1 LVAQLSD
8 GDLFMGAQRV
18 AFDLLQFQERLYMRV
33 MYRLGGA
40 WLLTLLFALP
50 LSSRPASA
58 QTAPPIGGFTG
69 TYVPDATVKGEYE
82 GAHDILEGVD
92 HLVGYAK
99 KLFGIKGGVQDPLD
113 GFTEGRKVVLREGT
127 ESTEGVV
134 IDVNR
139 SRQQITVR
147 LEGGTTETLKVGER
161 SPAADAPA
169 VIVSYKDAAGATVTR
184 DFKKVS

>member
-1 LVAQLSD
+1 MRLVHRPGVVS
-8 GDLFMGAQRV
+8 
-18 AFDLLQFQERLYMRV
+18 LL
-33 MYRLGGA
+33 A
-40 WLLTLLFALP
+40 LLCALP

-58 QTAPPIGGFTG
+58 QTAPPIGGVTG

-82 GAHDILEGVD
+82 GAHGIAAGVG
-92 HLVGYAK
+92 HVVGYAK
-99 KLFGIKGGVQDPLD
+99 KLFGIKGGGQDPLD

-147 LEGGTTETLKVGER
+147 LEGGTTETLKVGDR
-161 SPAADAPA
+161 GAAPSADAPA

>member
-1 LVAQLSD
+1 
-8 GDLFMGAQRV
+8 
-18 AFDLLQFQERLYMRV
+18 MRV
-33 MYRLGGA
+33 MHRLGVVP
-40 WLLTLLFALP
+40 LLALLCALP
-50 LSSRPASA
+50 LSSRSAAA
-58 QTAPPIGGFTG
+58 QTAPPIGGFNG

-82 GAHDILEGVD
+82 GAHGIAEGVG
-92 HLVGYAK
+92 HVVGYAK
-99 KLFGIKGGVQDPLD
+99 KLFGIKGGGQDPLD

-147 LEGGTTETLKVGER
+147 LEGGTTETLKPGDR
-161 SPAADAPA
+161 TPAADVPA

>member
-1 LVAQLSD
+1 MRKIYRPGGV
-8 GDLFMGAQRV
+8 
-18 AFDLLQFQERLYMRV
+18 LLLALLY
-33 MYRLGGA
+33 
-40 WLLTLLFALP
+40 ALP

-58 QTAPPIGGFTG
+58 QTAPPIGGVTG
-69 TYVPDATVKGEYE
+69 TYVPDATVKAEYE
-82 GAHDILEGVD
+82 GAHGIAEGVG
-92 HLVGYAK
+92 HVVGYAK
-99 KLFGIKGGVQDPLD
+99 KLFGIKGGAQDPLD
-113 GFTEGRKVVLREGT
+113 AFTEGRKVVLREGT

-139 SRQQITVR
+139 SRQQMTVR

-161 SPAADAPA
+161 GAAPAADGAPA

>member
-1 LVAQLSD
+1 
-8 GDLFMGAQRV
+8 
-18 AFDLLQFQERLYMRV
+18 MRA
-33 MYRLGGA
+33 MHRLGVVP
-40 WLLTLLFALP
+40 LLALLCALP
-50 LSSRPASA
+50 LSSRSAAA

-82 GAHDILEGVD
+82 GVHDIAQGVGN
-92 HLVGYAK
+92 VIGYAK
-99 KLFGIKGGVQDPLD
+99 KLFGMNGGVKDPLD

-147 LEGGTTETLKVGER
+147 LEGGTTETLKAGER
-161 SPAADAPA
+161 SPAPDAPA